1 MESPGR
7 WPMDLKS
14 HSLPFVNNYA
24 VTVVGHDRPGIVAD
38 VTGALATHGGNIE
51 DSSMTLLR
59 GYFAWTLVV
68 ALDTD
73 IATVESTLAPL
84 EQAHLKIAVVELA
97 PEVSA
102 SAAPTHWL
110 SVHGSDRPGI
120 VSAVTAVV
128 AGVGGNITDLTTRL
142 AGTLYVVL
150 ADVFLPPGV
159 DIDSLSQQLLDVAT
173 ELGVDVS
180 LRVADDDDVL

>member
-1 MESPGR
+1 MH
-7 WPMDLKS
+7 LKS
-14 HSLPFVNNYA
+14 NSVPSVNSYA
-24 VTVVGHDRPGIVAD
+24 VTVVGHDRPGIVAG

-59 GYFAWTLVV
+59 GYFAWTLLVS
-68 ALDTD
+68 LDAD
-73 IATVESTLAPL
+73 LATVETTLAPL
-84 EQAHLKIAVVELA
+84 AEPNLKIAVIELA
-97 PEVSA
+97 PEVTGTQ
-102 SAAPTHWL
+102 AATHWL

-128 AGVGGNITDLTTRL
+128 ASAGGNITDLTTRL

-159 DIDSLSQQLLDVAT
+159 DVAVLEQQLAAVSAQ
-173 ELGVDVS
+173 LGVEVT
-180 LRVADDDDVL
+180 LRVADNDDVL

>member
-1 MESPGR
+1 
-7 WPMDLKS
+7 MDLKS
-14 HSLPFVNNYA
+14 NSVPSVNSYA
-24 VTVVGHDRPGIVAD
+24 VTVVGHDRPGIVAG

-68 ALDTD
+68 SLDAD
-73 IATVESTLAPL
+73 LETVEKTLAPL
-84 EQAHLKIAVVELA
+84 AESNLKIAVIELA
-97 PEVSA
+97 PEVAGSQTA
-102 SAAPTHWL
+102 THWL

-128 AGVGGNITDLTTRL
+128 ADAGGNITDLTTRL

-150 ADVFLPPGV
+150 ADVFLPPGADADALV
-159 DIDSLSQQLLDVAT
+159 QQLAAVSA
-173 ELGVDVS
+173 ELGVDVT
-180 LRVADDDDVL
+180 LRVADNDDVL